1 MKKNLLVF
9 LVVLIACKGR
19 LSQKPAM
26 GESNMPEKDGIEQ
39 VRKYEFPTKTCAN
52 QGFVTYWKKFIN
64 SIRNSAYDT
73 VKKLSVD
80 TIIYNG
86 ISIEIDIFIEKYFSE
101 AFDKDLIELLLD
113 KDQVTFSKFES
124 DGSYLPTVPGQLRN
138 AQGNY
143 CIQEVYIAKK
153 PNKQKIYVE
162 IELRFIE
169 TYKGFKFIE
178 FSLLQKDSTP
188 GHR

>member
-26 GESNMPEKDGIEQ
+26 GESSKPENDGIEQ
-39 VRKYEFPTKTCAN
+39 VRKYEFPPKTFASES
-52 QGFVTYWKKFIN
+52 FATFWKKFT
-64 SIRNSAYDT
+64 SSVRNSGYYT

-80 TIIYNG
+80 TILYNG
-86 ISIEIDIFIEKYFSE
+86 ISVEMDAFIEKYFNE
-101 AFDKDLIELLLD
+101 AFDKDLIELFLD
-113 KDQVTFSKFES
+113 NDRVTFSKFES
-124 DGSYLPTVPGQLRN
+124 EGSYLPAAPGQLRN

-153 PNKQKIYVE
+153 PNKQKIYEE

-169 TYKGFKFIE
+169 TYEGFKFIE
-178 FSLLQKDSTP
+178 FSLLQKDATP